1 MVESLEALHSLDGNE
16 DRLFRVVIYSVNQ
29 KGRSPKVVLKD
40 LLIGDRDHHSACKDF
55 GFFYLIFSLR
65 LSVCPSYFW
74 VLFFHIKSDNCRKL
88 IVFVLIKTEPLSH
101 YINVHI
107 SLNVFYFICV
117 VISAVESGAFP
128 MSAIFSGISIV
139 ILFVLVFCVVSILWK
154 RSQQHKADDVTDGSK
169 QSSSLLCTSV
179 VGNTNGTANA
189 NHTDTITKVSAF
201 ELS

>member
-1 MVESLEALHSLDGNE
+1 MATKIVCSELLSTRWIKKVEVQ
-16 DRLFRVVIYSVNQ
+16 RLSSRIYWLAIEITIQLVRILAFSI
-29 KGRSPKVVLKD
+29 L
-40 LLIGDRDHHSACKDF
+40 
-55 GFFYLIFSLR
+55 FSLR

-88 IVFVLIKTEPLSH
+88 IVFVLIKTKPLSH